1 MISKTLV
8 TATIKP
14 IILSILA
21 GGENYGYQI
30 IQKIQDLSD
39 GKIRWTTGTLYPA
52 LHALEND
59 GLLAS
64 TWKSVENAPD
74 RKYYRLTAKGKN
86 ALDAERRQWLDVNA
100 IFVKLWG
107 PQPGLSFT

>member
-1 MISKTLV
+1 MPASHETWL
-8 TATIKP
+8 
-14 IILSILA
+14 LSR
-21 GGENYGYQI
+21 
-30 IQKIQDLSD
+30 SM
-39 GKIRWTTGTLYPA
+39 
-52 LHALEND
+52 
-59 GLLAS
+59 AS